1 MCCIWKLGFF
11 QVFIQNI
18 SNNSKKK
25 KHDKKITAAEL
36 PSQRAWDKRGWS
48 HKFEDLLHFK
58 GVLILVTHGKQL
70 ASLQT
75 EGQ

>member
-1 MCCIWKLGFF
+1 
-11 QVFIQNI
+11 
-18 SNNSKKK
+18 
-25 KHDKKITAAEL
+25 
-36 PSQRAWDKRGWS
+36 
-48 HKFEDLLHFK
+48 LHFK